1 MTDERIVKADAKG
14 RVTLPKAIRDELN
27 VEDGTPFFVKFIR
40 GKGVVIL
47 APAINL
53 FGILA
58 EQAMEEYEAGKTT
71 NIKEYAKNHGINLD
85 E

>member
-1 MTDERIVKADAKG
+1 MTNERIVKADAKG

-47 APAINL
+47 APAINP
-53 FGILA
+53 FDILA
-58 EQAMEEYEAGKTT
+58 EQAMEEYEDGKTT
-71 NIKEYAKNHGINLD
+71 NIEEYAKNHGINLD